1 MVYFEKKRVE
11 QLMEQK
17 TVQDKIFETSQ
28 KLFRQKGFDAV
39 TIDEICVA
47 VGISKPTF
55 YAKKLTKRTL
65 LLQAYQVKESP
76 FFSVNEKDVLRA
88 IAALIDQVVQAM
100 LRHGPELFGDFL
112 KEHLKK
118 PAFDTLFVSNWT
130 TRFVQLIE
138 KGQREGVILNQDDPH
153 TLVKII
159 QAYLL
164 GYGFQYALGSTNDI
178 EKHLHR
184 SIATILLAN
193 PNRMLNFTPS
203 ALDFQD
209 NPPFSLK
216 ETQSS
221 FSKRNKS

>member
-1 MVYFEKKRVE
+1 
-11 QLMEQK
+11 MEQK
-17 TVQDKIFETSQ
+17 TVQDKIFEISQ
-28 KLFRQKGFDAV
+28 ELFRQKGFDAV

-65 LLQAYQVKESP
+65 LLQAYEVKESSS
-76 FFSVNEKDVLRA
+76 FSLNEKDVLRA
-88 IAALIDQVVQAM
+88 IAILIDQVAQAM

-130 TRFVQLIE
+130 TRCAQLIE
-138 KGQREGVILNQDDPH
+138 KGQQEGVILNQDDSN

-184 SIATILLAN
+184 SIAAILLVS
-193 PNRMLNFTPS
+193 PNQTVNFTPT
-203 ALDFQD
+203 ALSLKD
-209 NPPFSLK
+209 NPTFSLNG
-216 ETQSS
+216 TSS
-221 FSKRNKS
+221 SLNSKQNKS